1 MTAPAAATVDDQSP
15 FSKVWEI
22 LSPAERRQL
31 GFLTPAVVLMAILET
46 AGVASIVPFL
56 GLLSDPTAIER
67 NRLLRF
73 AYETGGFGSENAFFF
88 VVGACVLVLVTV
100 GNTVS
105 ALTTWRLLRFSWMRN
120 HTLSSRLL
128 GMYLGQPYEFFLAKN
143 SAELGKNILTE
154 VQAVV
159 TGVIVQG
166 VQLAARFVVIVA
178 VSITLFIVDPVM
190 AAGVLVVFGGVYGG
204 LFAVIRRRVTRAGRE
219 RVELNRIR
227 FKVAQEALAGIKE
240 LKLYGLA
247 PVALKAFS
255 KSSFEFASRQA
266 SNAVI
271 AQLPRFALETIAFGG
286 VLLMVMY
293 LLGEGRALEQVL
305 PVLGLYAFAA
315 YRMLPALQVI
325 FGGMTQMRFNV
336 GALDLLHRD
345 MHLRAHSATTSST
358 TPTPIVLKDRVALEG
373 VSFRYAG
380 STRQTLDG
388 VHLAIGAGEWV
399 ALVGPTGAGKST
411 LVDIVLG
418 LLAPQSGRVTVDGV
432 ALDDEGKQLGWQK
445 NVAYVPQQIFLIDD
459 TIAQNIAFGSDEID
473 LERVTAAAR
482 IAQIHDF
489 IATELPGGY
498 ATSIGERGVRLSGG
512 QRQRIGV
519 ARALYRAPSLL
530 VLDEATSALDN
541 QTEAAF
547 FAALKTQLRGCAV
560 ISIAHR
566 LSTTRGF
573 DRIHVIEGGR
583 VVDAG
588 TFDELSIRSS
598 HFKVPDEGGAPG
610 VMPPLSEP
618 VALEPI
624 GDGSGSLDGEAHA

>member
-1 MTAPAAATVDDQSP
+1 
-15 FSKVWEI
+15 
-22 LSPAERRQL
+22 
-31 GFLTPAVVLMAILET
+31 
-46 AGVASIVPFL
+46 
-56 GLLSDPTAIER
+56 
-67 NRLLRF
+67 
-73 AYETGGFGSENAFFF
+73 
-88 VVGACVLVLVTV
+88 
-100 GNTVS
+100 
-105 ALTTWRLLRFSWMRN
+105 
-120 HTLSSRLL
+120 
-128 GMYLGQPYEFFLAKN
+128 
-143 SAELGKNILTE
+143 
-154 VQAVV
+154 
-159 TGVIVQG
+159 
-166 VQLAARFVVIVA
+166 
-178 VSITLFIVDPVM
+178 
-190 AAGVLVVFGGVYGG
+190 
-204 LFAVIRRRVTRAGRE
+204 
-219 RVELNRIR
+219 
-227 FKVAQEALAGIKE
+227 
-240 LKLYGLA
+240 
-247 PVALKAFS
+247 
-255 KSSFEFASRQA
+255 
-266 SNAVI
+266 
-271 AQLPRFALETIAFGG
+271 
-286 VLLMVMY
+286 MY

-345 MHLRAHSATTSST
+345 MHLRANSATTSSA
-358 TPTPIVLKDRVALEG
+358 TPTSIVLKDRVALES
-373 VSFRYAG
+373 VSFKYAG

-459 TIAQNIAFGSDEID
+459 SIAQNIAFGSDDIE

-489 IATELPGGY
+489 IVTELPAGY

-588 TFDELSIRSS
+588 TFDELSARSS
-598 HFKVPDEGGAPG
+598 HFRVPDEGGAPG
-610 VMPPLSEP
+610 ALPPLSEP
-618 VALEPI
+618 GTLEPAI
-624 GDGSGSLDGEAHA
+624 GEGTGTLDGEAHA